1 MREAV
6 GTKGSTNNQSADL
19 QALTD
24 KYKVFCKNV
33 KGLVGSLHQHHA
45 TLAHIGKTRLA
56 VRSNFCLCKV
66 ICDENT
72 ELWCSLILARCFLS
86 HIYQV
91 AQSVALFTKNTPL
104 WDAGGQMPGADR
116 PAETVCSYASIH
128 DKLAAK
134 HNGYVQKYQQFVLQ
148 YVVEWEKTVTTRVE
162 NGLKKVEEQRREL
175 NHYQKKVETL
185 RTSSNKVMASG
196 KSLKGDQAEKLKR
209 NEEKLISAKQAY
221 NKMSSALCILM
232 DEISE
237 RYWRDLHP
245 VMIKATQFDM
255 TIAADEAKITA
266 ELNQVVSKLK
276 QVADQNGITAQDRL
290 KDLGSLNPEMLS
302 TRPGGVAGFAALEA
316 DASIP
321 LSHGGSPSSGG
332 IFGTGGVISRDSSFG
347 SFDVPPTSGNSSA
360 FNPIPAMGTMSLQ
373 QQLAPPPT
381 LDDVYGSSMYGAPPS
396 SSFSAPPML
405 SSFGSNSFGAD
416 STSGA
421 APPPAGPPPP
431 PPPGGY
437 GQPMVSAPASMGSP
451 YALDPYANAPAPSWG
466 GQPSTP
472 NSQYSM
478 PPPPNNYY
486 GAASPSSSYGPAPPA
501 PASYGAPPSYGNEP
515 PSPYEAPPPAAN
527 SNPFHY

>member
-1 MREAV
+1 MGKTRVGAIVREAV
-6 GTKGSTNNQSADL
+6 GTKGSANNQSADL
-19 QALTD
+19 QALTE

-33 KGLVGSLHQHHA
+33 KGLVNSLQQHHA
-45 TLAHIGKTRLA
+45 TLAQIGKTRLA
-56 VRSNFCLCKV
+56 V
-66 ICDENT
+66 
-72 ELWCSLILARCFLS
+72 
-86 HIYQV
+86 
-91 AQSVALFTKNTPL
+91 AQSVAVFSKNTPL

-134 HNGYVQKYQQFVLQ
+134 HNGYVQKYQQFILQ

-185 RTSSNKVMASG
+185 RTSSNKVLTSG
-196 KSLKGDQAEKLKR
+196 KSLKGEQAEKLKR
-209 NEEKLISAKQAY
+209 NEEKLIAAKQSY

-255 TIAADEAKITA
+255 TIASDEAKITT

-290 KDLGSLNPEMLS
+290 KDLGSLNPELLS

-316 DASIP
+316 DTSMP
-321 LSHGGSPSSGG
+321 LGGSLSSGG
-332 IFGTGGVISRDSSFG
+332 IFGTGGAISRDSSFG
-347 SFDVPPTSGNSSA
+347 SFDVPPTSGNSSG
-360 FNPIPAMGTMSLQ
+360 FNPIPAMATMSLQ

-381 LDDVYGSSMYGAPPS
+381 LDDVYGSSMYGAPPAAPYNPS
-396 SSFSAPPML
+396 ASFSAPPMI
-405 SSFGSNSFGAD
+405 SSFGSGSFSAD
-416 STSGA
+416 STSGGA

-437 GQPMVSAPASMGSP
+437 GQAMVSAPASMPSP
-451 YALDPYANAPAPSWG
+451 YALDPYATAPAPSWG
-466 GQPSTP
+466 APPTPS
-472 NSQYSM
+472 SQYSM
-478 PPPPNNYY
+478 PPPPPNNF
-486 GAASPSSSYGPAPPA
+486 ASASPSSSYGAPP
-501 PASYGAPPSYGNEP
+501 PSYGAPPAYGNAPPPYGAP
-515 PSPYEAPPPAAN
+515 PSPYGAPPPAAN